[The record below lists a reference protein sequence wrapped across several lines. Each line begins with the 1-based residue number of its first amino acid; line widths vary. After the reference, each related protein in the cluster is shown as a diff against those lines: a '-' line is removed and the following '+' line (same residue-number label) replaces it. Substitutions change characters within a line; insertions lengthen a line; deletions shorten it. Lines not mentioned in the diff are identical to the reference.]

1 MKKESM
7 IGRRLYAFVIDA
19 FIFIALTFLID
30 GLVSTPINKAVTNI
44 EQVYESFNVHND
56 RYNDLSVQYGIYF
69 EDANGDLKFN
79 EKVTPEQENAFFAD
93 PEVKELRTL
102 LESESNELIV
112 NFVVRV
118 IISMTVTSFIVFYV
132 VPLCIRRGRTVG
144 KLIAKLNIVSKDYS
158 YITWYKLL
166 LRYLVSTITNIFL
179 FIGTLGI
186 VPLILLIVTIN
197 SKENQNIYDKLV
209 KVYVIDGKI
218 PANIL
223 KEQTDEE
230 KENN

>member
-44 EQVYESFNVHND
+44 EQVYESFNIHND

-79 EKVTPEQENAFFAD
+79 EKVTAEQENAFFAD
-93 PEVKELRTL
+93 PEVQELRTL
-102 LESESNELIV
+102 LESESSELII

-209 KVYVIDGKI
+209 GVYVIDGKI